1 MGGSGKRKL
10 ADGLPIHHR
19 QSLRPCRCHPLQ
31 LPLSCRIPQGITNL
45 PALYVFTFGRVLVH
59 IIWMMD
65 GHDRITDKA
74 LIEAVQRGDRDAAAC
89 LYHRHIDRVH
99 RICQRIVLDPSLAL
113 DCVQEVWLKV
123 FRSLGRFR
131 YRSSFA
137 AWLNSVAANTAIDH
151 YRRSKRRSNRVDID
165 DPEVESMAADEQAGE
180 RQLDDELTRQ
190 RIQEALEEISVSQR
204 TAFVLRYYENM
215 PLAEIA
221 RILGCREGTV
231 RTHIRR
237 CLLALRAKLMAEL
250 NQ

>member
-1 MGGSGKRKL
+1 MNPGT
-10 ADGLPIHHR
+10 A
-19 QSLRPCRCHPLQ
+19 
-31 LPLSCRIPQGITNL
+31 
-45 PALYVFTFGRVLVH
+45 YVFTFGRWGVH
-59 IIWMMD
+59 IIWTMD
-65 GHDRITDKA
+65 EHDWITDKA

-99 RICQRIVLDPSLAL
+99 RICHRIVLDPSQTL

-123 FRSLGRFR
+123 FGSLDRFR
-131 YRSSFA
+131 CRRSFA

-151 YRRSKRRSNRVDID
+151 YRRSKRRGNRLDID
-165 DPEVESMAADEQAGE
+165 DPEVESLAADEPAGE
-180 RQLDDELTRQ
+180 QQLDDRLLRQ

-204 TAFVLRYYENM
+204 TAFVLRYYEDM
-215 PLAEIA
+215 PLPQIA